1 MFEIVLE
8 KIKSHKWETTG
19 IIVGLLLFGILG
31 LNHFGTHHKEDN
43 LNINLEKKVST
54 ITEKKVPMIS
64 HVKDK
69 VSNQVTVDVKGAVN
83 HPGVYSLPS
92 QSRVTDA
99 IKRAGG
105 LSNLADSKSVNLAQK
120 LQDET
125 VIYVAQ
131 KGEKIT
137 VVEEEKANNIATQGN
152 SKGKIN
158 LNKADL
164 SSLQTISGVGA
175 KRAQDILDYRDS
187 QGGFKTIDDLKN
199 VSGIGEKTLE
209 KLRQDV
215 TIDYL
220 SPPLTFD
227 YGRSS

>member
-31 LNHFGTHHKEDN
+31 LNHLGTHHKEDN

-215 TIDYL
+215 TID
-220 SPPLTFD
+220 
-227 YGRSS
+227 

>member
-31 LNHFGTHHKEDN
+31 LNHFGTHYKDDD

-125 VIYVAQ
+125 VVYVAQ

-137 VVEEEKANNIATQGN
+137 VVEEEKENNIATQGN

-209 KLRQDV
+209 KLCQDV
-215 TIDYL
+215 TID
-220 SPPLTFD
+220 
-227 YGRSS
+227 

>member
-1 MFEIVLE
+1 
-8 KIKSHKWETTG
+8 
-19 IIVGLLLFGILG
+19 
-31 LNHFGTHHKEDN
+31 
-43 LNINLEKKVST
+43 
-54 ITEKKVPMIS
+54 
-64 HVKDK
+64 
-69 VSNQVTVDVKGAVN
+69 
-83 HPGVYSLPS
+83 
-92 QSRVTDA
+92 
-99 IKRAGG
+99 
-105 LSNLADSKSVNLAQK
+105 
-120 LQDET
+120 
-125 VIYVAQ
+125 IYVAQ

-215 TIDYL
+215 TID
-220 SPPLTFD
+220 
-227 YGRSS
+227 

>member
-209 KLRQDV
+209 KLHQDV
-215 TIDYL
+215 TID
-220 SPPLTFD
+220 
-227 YGRSS
+227 

>member
-54 ITEKKVPMIS
+54 ITEKNVPMIS

-215 TIDYL
+215 TID
-220 SPPLTFD
+220 
-227 YGRSS
+227 

>member
-31 LNHFGTHHKEDN
+31 LNHFGTHHKEDD

-69 VSNQVTVDVKGAVN
+69 VSNQVTVDVKGAVS

-215 TIDYL
+215 TLD
-220 SPPLTFD
+220 
-227 YGRSS
+227 

>member
-31 LNHFGTHHKEDN
+31 LNHFGTHHKEDD

-131 KGEKIT
+131 KSEKIT

-215 TIDYL
+215 TLD
-220 SPPLTFD
+220 
-227 YGRSS
+227 

>member
-105 LSNLADSKSVNLAQK
+105 LSNLADSKSVNLAQE

-215 TIDYL
+215 TID
-220 SPPLTFD
+220 
-227 YGRSS
+227 

>member
-105 LSNLADSKSVNLAQK
+105 LSNLADSKSVNLVQK

-215 TIDYL
+215 TID
-220 SPPLTFD
+220 
-227 YGRSS
+227 

>member
-31 LNHFGTHHKEDN
+31 LNHFGTHYKDDD

-125 VIYVAQ
+125 VVYVAQ

-199 VSGIGEKTLE
+199 VESVNNL
-209 KLRQDV
+209 V
-215 TIDYL
+215 
-220 SPPLTFD
+220 
-227 YGRSS
+227 

>member
-31 LNHFGTHHKEDN
+31 LNHFGTHHKEDD

-54 ITEKKVPMIS
+54 IIEKKVPMIS

-92 QSRVTDA
+92 QSHVTDA

-215 TIDYL
+215 TID
-220 SPPLTFD
+220 
-227 YGRSS
+227 

>member
-137 VVEEEKANNIATQGN
+137 VVEEEKANIIATQGN

-215 TIDYL
+215 TID
-220 SPPLTFD
+220 
-227 YGRSS
+227 

>member
-54 ITEKKVPMIS
+54 ITEKKVPMIR

-215 TIDYL
+215 TID
-220 SPPLTFD
+220 
-227 YGRSS
+227 

>member
-31 LNHFGTHHKEDN
+31 LNHFGTHHKEDD

-54 ITEKKVPMIS
+54 IIEKKVPMIS

-215 TIDYL
+215 TID
-220 SPPLTFD
+220 
-227 YGRSS
+227 

>member
-175 KRAQDILDYRDS
+175 KRGQDILDYRDS

-215 TIDYL
+215 TID
-220 SPPLTFD
+220 
-227 YGRSS
+227 

>member
-1 MFEIVLE
+1 M
-8 KIKSHKWETTG
+8 
-19 IIVGLLLFGILG
+19 FGILG
-31 LNHFGTHHKEDN
+31 LNHFGTHHKEDD

-215 TIDYL
+215 TLD
-220 SPPLTFD
+220 
-227 YGRSS
+227 

>member
-64 HVKDK
+64 HVKYK

-215 TIDYL
+215 TID
-220 SPPLTFD
+220 
-227 YGRSS
+227 

>member
-105 LSNLADSKSVNLAQK
+105 LSNLVDSKSVNLAQK

-215 TIDYL
+215 TID
-220 SPPLTFD
+220 
-227 YGRSS
+227 

>member
-31 LNHFGTHHKEDN
+31 LNHFGTHHKEDD

-54 ITEKKVPMIS
+54 ITEKKVLMIS

-215 TIDYL
+215 TID
-220 SPPLTFD
+220 
-227 YGRSS
+227 

>member
-175 KRAQDILDYRDS
+175 KRAQDILDSRDS

-215 TIDYL
+215 TID
-220 SPPLTFD
+220 
-227 YGRSS
+227 

>member
-19 IIVGLLLFGILG
+19 IIVGFLLFGILG
-31 LNHFGTHHKEDN
+31 LNHFGTHHKEDD

-215 TIDYL
+215 TID
-220 SPPLTFD
+220 
-227 YGRSS
+227 

>member
-187 QGGFKTIDDLKN
+187 QGSFKTIDDLKN

-215 TIDYL
+215 TID
-220 SPPLTFD
+220 
-227 YGRSS
+227 

>member
-1 MFEIVLE
+1 
-8 KIKSHKWETTG
+8 
-19 IIVGLLLFGILG
+19 LLLFGILG

-215 TIDYL
+215 TID
-220 SPPLTFD
+220 
-227 YGRSS
+227 

>member
-175 KRAQDILDYRDS
+175 KIAQDILDYRDS

-215 TIDYL
+215 TID
-220 SPPLTFD
+220 
-227 YGRSS
+227 

>member
-105 LSNLADSKSVNLAQK
+105 LSNLADSKSANLAQK

-215 TIDYL
+215 TID
-220 SPPLTFD
+220 
-227 YGRSS
+227 

>member
-19 IIVGLLLFGILG
+19 IIVGLLLFGILV

-215 TIDYL
+215 TID
-220 SPPLTFD
+220 
-227 YGRSS
+227 

>member
-8 KIKSHKWETTG
+8 KIKSHKWDTTG

-31 LNHFGTHHKEDN
+31 LNHFGTHYKDDD

-125 VIYVAQ
+125 VVYVAQ

-137 VVEEEKANNIATQGN
+137 VVEEEKENNIATQGN

-215 TIDYL
+215 TID
-220 SPPLTFD
+220 
-227 YGRSS
+227 

>member
-92 QSRVTDA
+92 QSRVTGA

-215 TIDYL
+215 TID
-220 SPPLTFD
+220 
-227 YGRSS
+227 

>member
-31 LNHFGTHHKEDN
+31 LNHFGTHYKDDD

-125 VIYVAQ
+125 VVYVAQ

-137 VVEEEKANNIATQGN
+137 VVEEEKENNIATQGN

-175 KRAQDILDYRDS
+175 KRGQDILDYRDS

-215 TIDYL
+215 TID
-220 SPPLTFD
+220 
-227 YGRSS
+227 

>member
-1 MFEIVLE
+1 
-8 KIKSHKWETTG
+8 
-19 IIVGLLLFGILG
+19 
-31 LNHFGTHHKEDN
+31 HKEDD

-215 TIDYL
+215 TID
-220 SPPLTFD
+220 
-227 YGRSS
+227 

>member
-31 LNHFGTHHKEDN
+31 LNHFGTHHKEDD

-83 HPGVYSLPS
+83 HLGVYSLPS

-215 TIDYL
+215 TLD
-220 SPPLTFD
+220 
-227 YGRSS
+227 

>member
-19 IIVGLLLFGILG
+19 IIVELLLFGILG

-215 TIDYL
+215 TID
-220 SPPLTFD
+220 
-227 YGRSS
+227 

>member
-137 VVEEEKANNIATQGN
+137 VVEEKKANNIATQGN

-215 TIDYL
+215 TID
-220 SPPLTFD
+220 
-227 YGRSS
+227 

>member
-31 LNHFGTHHKEDN
+31 LNDFGTHHKEDN

-215 TIDYL
+215 TID
-220 SPPLTFD
+220 
-227 YGRSS
+227 

>member
-31 LNHFGTHHKEDN
+31 LNHFGTHHKEDD

-152 SKGKIN
+152 SKGKNN

-215 TIDYL
+215 TID
-220 SPPLTFD
+220 
-227 YGRSS
+227 

>member
-19 IIVGLLLFGILG
+19 IIVGLLLFGIWG

-215 TIDYL
+215 TID
-220 SPPLTFD
+220 
-227 YGRSS
+227 

>member
-31 LNHFGTHHKEDN
+31 LNHFGTHHKEDD

-187 QGGFKTIDDLKN
+187 QGSFKTIDDLKN

-215 TIDYL
+215 TLD
-220 SPPLTFD
+220 
-227 YGRSS
+227 

>member
-31 LNHFGTHHKEDN
+31 LNHFGTHHKEDD

-137 VVEEEKANNIATQGN
+137 VVEEEKENNIATQGN

-215 TIDYL
+215 TID
-220 SPPLTFD
+220 
-227 YGRSS
+227 

>member
-31 LNHFGTHHKEDN
+31 LNHFGTHHKEDD

-99 IKRAGG
+99 IKSAGG

-215 TIDYL
+215 TLD
-220 SPPLTFD
+220 
-227 YGRSS
+227 